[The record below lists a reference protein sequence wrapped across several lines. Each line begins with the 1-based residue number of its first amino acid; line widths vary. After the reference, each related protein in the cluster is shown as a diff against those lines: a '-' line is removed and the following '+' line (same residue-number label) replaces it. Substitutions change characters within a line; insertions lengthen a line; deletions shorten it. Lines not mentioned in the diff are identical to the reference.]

1 MSNSKHKYI
10 GDKAFYSYVLGIAL
24 PIMIQNG
31 FTNFVSLLDNIM
43 VGRIG
48 TEEMSGVSI
57 ANQLIFVFNLV
68 IFGVVSGAGIYG
80 AQYFGKKDEE
90 GIRITIRFKLILG
103 AISTLIA
110 SLVLFFY
117 GRPLVS
123 LFLVESES
131 NGDIQKTLVSGYSY
145 IITMLFGL
153 PAFTLS
159 QVYASTI
166 RESGE
171 TVLPMKAGIWAIGT
185 NLVFNYLLIYGK
197 CGFPKL
203 SVVGAAI
210 ATVLSRYVEAG
221 IIIITLNRNK
231 KKYPY
236 FTGLYK
242 SLFIP
247 KASFKKIFVAAFPLI
262 MNETM
267 WSIGMTTI
275 AQCYSTRGLSAVAAY
290 NISSV
295 LLNIFNVTFMAV
307 GSSISIIIGQLLGGE
322 KIEEAVD
329 TDRKL
334 ILFSVFVGT
343 LAASIMASLS
353 PVFPLLYNT
362 SDEVRK
368 IATNLIIAEAVCMPL
383 FALKNAMYFTLR
395 SGGRVWITI
404 LFDSAFMWV
413 FGIPMA
419 YFVSRY
425 TSLSVSVI
433 YLSVQAMDIIKCM
446 AGLVLVRKRI
456 WVRNIVDDKE

>member
-117 GRPLVS
+117 GRSLVS
-123 LFLVESES
+123 LFLVETES
-131 NGDIQKTLVSGYSY
+131 NGDIQKTLISGYSY

-171 TVLPMKAGIWAIGT
+171 TVLPMKAGMWAIGT
-185 NLVFNYLLIYGK
+185 NLLFNYFLIYGK

-203 SVVGAAI
+203 SVVGAGI

-221 IIIITLNRNK
+221 IIIIALNRNK

-236 FTGLYK
+236 FIGLYK
-242 SLFIP
+242 SLIIP

-267 WSIGMTTI
+267 WSIGMATI
-275 AQCYSTRGLSAVAAY
+275 AQSYSTRGLSAVAAY

-343 LAASIMASLS
+343 LAASIMAFLS
-353 PVFPLLYNT
+353 PLFPHLYNT

-404 LFDSAFMWV
+404 LFDSAFMWA

-425 TSLSVSVI
+425 TSASVSVI
-433 YLSVQAMDIIKCM
+433 YLSVQAMDIIKCI